1 MISNVDGPAGAPR
14 LPPAAAPGGDPP
26 PLSPPPGDPA
36 PAAALPGPV
45 GLATLPR
52 EVVQHIA
59 APLAPRDLSAL
70 SKTGRS
76 LRGDAAP
83 LLERSRI
90 AQRLALT
97 SFAVGSALL
106 QARPG
111 AEILRDMQALPAG
124 MRSDLLQ
131 CMVQGN
137 FVGILQTPGLSAQQ
151 AFGQALDAIN
161 QLHPQHR
168 SAPLTLLICAAATCS
183 PRASMPAALDR
194 ALETAAR
201 LPDPSR
207 AAMVGLA
214 GDFLV
219 RSAPVETR
227 AAMFDTLDTAIARLP
242 SAMQWDPLL
251 SLAPLIERL
260 EPGSRM
266 SRFNAT
272 LDAADRLAPQDRSTP
287 LLQLAAVVHC
297 LPENQRTTAFMRV
310 FDADA
315 ASGHHSAGD
324 AIVPSSP
331 LTALAAVVPRLPRH
345 ERVAAFE
352 TLLDA
357 LPLMEPVQRLDVLQP
372 LAAAIKTLPAFNE
385 NAQLRAFLG
394 VLREARALEPAQRDP
409 LVNLLRQDALLHA
422 VSWHPEVQA
431 QVLNMT
437 AGHAA
442 S

>member
-36 PAAALPGPV
+36 PAPALPGPV

-70 SKTGRS
+70 SKTARS
-76 LRGDAAP
+76 LRGDMAP

-90 AQRLALT
+90 ARKLERSGA
-97 SFAVGSALL
+97 SAVL

-111 AEILRDMQALPAG
+111 AEILREMQALPAG
-124 MRSDLLQ
+124 MRFDLLQ
-131 CMVQGN
+131 SMVQGN
-137 FVGILQTPGLSAQQ
+137 FVDILQTPGLPAQE
-151 AFGQALDAIN
+151 AFGQALNVIN

-168 SAPLTLLICAAATCS
+168 SEPLNLLVCAAVTCL
-183 PRASMPAALDR
+183 PPGSMPAALDGT
-194 ALETAAR
+194 LAAAAQ
-201 LPDPSR
+201 LADPFH
-207 AAMVGLA
+207 AAAIGLA
-214 GDFLV
+214 GDFFV
-219 RSAPVETR
+219 RCAPVETR
-227 AAMFDTLDTAIARLP
+227 AAMFDALDTAIARLP
-242 SAMQWDPLL
+242 PVMQWYPLL
-251 SLAPLIERL
+251 TLVSLIDRL
-260 EPGSRM
+260 DPGSRL
-266 SRFNAT
+266 SCFNAT

-287 LLQLAAVVHC
+287 LRQLAAALPA

-310 FDADA
+310 FNADA
-315 ASGHHSAGD
+315 ASRQQSAAG
-324 AIVPSSP
+324 AAPPSTLLAP
-331 LTALAAVVPRLPRH
+331 LAAAVPRLPRH
-345 ERVAAFE
+345 EQVAAFE
-352 TLLDA
+352 TLLGT
-357 LPLMEPVQRLDVLQP
+357 LPPLQSAQRFDVLQI
-372 LAAAIKTLPAFNE
+372 LAAAIKTLPALNE
-385 NAQLRAFLG
+385 DTQLRAFLG
-394 VLREARALEPAQRDP
+394 VLREAAALVPVHRDQ
-409 LVNLLRQDALLHA
+409 LMNGLRQDALLHA